1 VIAFLIAPDK
11 QSSKLD
17 SFLLHFVNEEAET
30 IAALSE
36 EFPAEKRFTQFYRV
50 AKVHQTP
57 QRTEKC

>member
-1 VIAFLIAPDK
+1 LSDSVLDCFRQAVIEIGFL
-11 QSSKLD
+11 
-17 SFLLHFVNEEAET
+17 LLHFVNEET